1 MKREPKTSVRP
12 NCAWPFI
19 EYHADDYGLFP
30 AQSRRILNCVE
41 NGVLNAVSIMSTS
54 PYFAACMEF
63 SEPFLDKLNIA
74 VHLNFMEGRALRPG
88 LLTGKSGTFRVTFGS
103 LLLHSCLPDRNKYR
117 AALREEIK
125 SQLQAAEPYLSG
137 RPLHIDSHAHYHMIP
152 VVFDALMD
160 VLTENKLP
168 VSYIRIPR
176 EPIGLY
182 LRHWTEL
189 KGLRPINLVKALVLN
204 LLAGRNLHKYRSFME
219 TLEKRVFLGVM
230 LSGRMSYSN
239 VSALRKDAAALAE
252 RRGWSLEILAHP
264 GGVYEPEDLAALT
277 RKDDAAFL
285 SSRFR
290 HEEAE
295 MFQKTGSGV

>member
-1 MKREPKTSVRP
+1 MKQEQTISAGTACVCPL
-12 NCAWPFI
+12 I

-30 AQSRRILNCVE
+30 AQSRRILDCAE
-41 NGVLNAVSIMSTS
+41 NGVLNAVSIMTTS
-54 PYFAACMEF
+54 PRLAVCMESF
-63 SEPFLDKLNIA
+63 EPFLDKLDIA
-74 VHLNFMEGRALRPG
+74 VHLNFMEGQALRPG
-88 LLTGKSGTFRVTFGS
+88 LLTGKNGTFRVTFGS
-103 LLLHSCLPDRNKYR
+103 LLLHSFLLDRKKYR
-117 AALREEIK
+117 AALKEEIK

-137 RPLHIDSHAHYHMIP
+137 KPLRIDSHAHYHMIP

-168 VSYIRIPR
+168 VSYIRIPM

-189 KGLRPINLVKALVLN
+189 KGLRPINLVKVLVLN
-204 LLAGRNLHKYRSFME
+204 LLAARDLHKYRPFME

-230 LSGRMSYSN
+230 LSGRMSYPN

-252 RRGWSLEILAHP
+252 RRGWGLEILAHP
-264 GGVYEPEDLAALT
+264 GGVYESDDLAELT
-277 RKDDAAFL
+277 HKDDAAFL

-290 HEEAE
+290 RDEAE
-295 MFQKTGSGV
+295 MFQKVGSDI